1 MPFKPFIPDKGIHS
15 TRDLLTKVDSPND
28 EQLSPYQQRQFT
40 NAVYYKEYTMSIFD
54 AQALLSATIDTPMT
68 KRNLLPAGQDYI
80 GEIGEPKMRPW
91 SKKDDPSIKGVACD
105 VTIEVKPEEL
115 TPAQKEQLGS
125 FDGKLIFRDSIMI
138 DLTPEGGI
146 DTASG
151 KNGKLRMYRE
161 ALDMNK
167 PGDQF
172 SFLAMQGR
180 RIRFKLKHQVN
191 PDFNNGE
198 PTEQVA
204 AIAKA

>member
-1 MPFKPFIPDKGIHS
+1 
-15 TRDLLTKVDSPND
+15 
-28 EQLSPYQQRQFT
+28 
-40 NAVYYKEYTMSIFD
+40 MSIFD

-138 DLTPEGGI
+138 DLVDAGNGTAVI
-146 DTASG
+146 DTAAG

-167 PGDQF
+167 PGDAF

>member
-1 MPFKPFIPDKGIHS
+1 M
-15 TRDLLTKVDSPND
+15 N
-28 EQLSPYQQRQFT
+28 
-40 NAVYYKEYTMSIFD
+40 SIFD

-105 VTIEVKPEEL
+105 VTIEVKSEEL